1 MEDNGGKYKV
11 KVNISKKISS
21 IWAIKSLDIK
31 INVFSSSSD
40 WNFFIFALDFTT
52 DFSPLNL
59 ACLLNNG

>member
-1 MEDNGGKYKV
+1 MEDIGGKYKV

-40 WNFFIFALDFTT
+40 WNFFIFHLIF
-52 DFSPLNL
+52 L
-59 ACLLNNG
+59 